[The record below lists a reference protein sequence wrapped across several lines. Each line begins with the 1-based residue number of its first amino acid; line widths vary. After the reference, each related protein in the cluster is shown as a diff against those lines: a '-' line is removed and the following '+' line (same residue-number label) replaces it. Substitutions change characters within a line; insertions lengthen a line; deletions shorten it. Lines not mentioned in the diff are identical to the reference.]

1 MTTLNIS
8 TDIPSGINTLEK
20 LAAWCALT
28 LQNINPTLTAIEGV
42 GYEERTC
49 QAGIFYVKADN
60 KYRMLIRN
68 SVQFSPDHLA
78 GGQKMWQFAQ
88 ELSNT
93 AIPAAFKSN

>member
-1 MTTLNIS
+1 MTALNIS
-8 TDIPSGINTLEK
+8 TDIPSGINTLEQ
-20 LAAWCALT
+20 LACWCALT
-28 LQNINPTLTAIEGV
+28 LQNINPSLTAIEGV

-60 KYRMLIRN
+60 KYRMLIRQ
-68 SVQFSPDHLA
+68 SIQVSPDHLA
-78 GGQKMWQFAQ
+78 GGQRPWKFAT